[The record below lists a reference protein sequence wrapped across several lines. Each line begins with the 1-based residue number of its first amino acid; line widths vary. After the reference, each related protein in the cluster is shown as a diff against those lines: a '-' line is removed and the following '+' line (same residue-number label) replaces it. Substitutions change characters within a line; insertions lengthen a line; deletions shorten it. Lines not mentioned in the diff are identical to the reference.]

1 MKKILLIALIATNL
15 FGYIYPLNYII
26 SDIFR
31 NRKNTSFQLWQFKH
45 HVKMGSETFD
55 IEEQLLK
62 EGNQIFCFWKI
73 PAHNTL
79 IGASYSQGGYQ
90 FPKEKWYS
98 KSAIPLKNF
107 TATSIDEMKEALLN
121 ERFIRRDQMLQYVA
135 GFSPEGDPQTWN
147 IKQNYM
153 PHPDISLSHFDDMVG
168 VAVTGLKEGNTKK
181 TVVFDRNLRGLLKLE
196 WKEEAAPKN
205 VQWLYSNF
213 ARLSQG
219 KGSYTT
225 SYFPR
230 KSVLS
235 FDNSEIAT
243 SELISLNTQDTTSV
257 KEFKTQYAAAIK
269 NSFPSSNV
277 QLALKYLLS
286 YR

>member
-1 MKKILLIALIATNL
+1 MKKFLLIVLIASNL

-26 SDIFR
+26 SDVFR
-31 NRKNTSFQLWQFKH
+31 NRKSTSFQLWQFKH
-45 HVKMGSETFD
+45 RLKIGSETFE

-62 EGNQIFCFWKI
+62 EGNQVFCFWKI

-79 IGASYSQGGYQ
+79 VGASYSQGAYQ

-107 TATSIDEMKEALLN
+107 TATSIEEMKEALLN

-147 IKQNYM
+147 IKQNYLA
-153 PHPDISLSHFDDMVG
+153 HSDISLVHFDDIVG
-168 VAVTGLKEGNTKK
+168 VAVTGLKEGSSKK
-181 TVVFDRNLRGLLKLE
+181 TVVFDRSLRGLLKLE

-205 VQWLYSNF
+205 VYWLYSNF
-213 ARLSQG
+213 ARLMQG
-219 KGSYTT
+219 KGNYTT
-225 SYFPR
+225 SYFPK
-230 KSVLS
+230 KSVLY
-235 FDNSEIAT
+235 FDNVEIAS
-243 SELISLNTQDTTSV
+243 SEVVSLNTQDSAAV
-257 KEFKTQYAAAIK
+257 KEFKTQYSNAIK
-269 NSFPSSNV
+269 NTFSGSV